1 MLRSE
6 IHSFIADITPW
17 QIGSQISG
25 APFHIF
31 QWHSLSLWISGFY
44 ILINPGN
51 QWKLCKLLDSTR
63 SLPRCWPLDSIWYRR
78 CLLPIAYPPAS
89 IIRVAL
95 VEEFHL
101 PLSFSMPYS
110 YPIFMTY
117 RYFHIYLVMLTR
129 RVPRLQHTDGEETKV
144 NHSRP
149 HSGNYN
155 ESWRWGH

>member
-6 IHSFIADITPW
+6 IHSFIADITPR

-51 QWKLCKLLDSTR
+51 QWELCKLLDSTR

-89 IIRVAL
+89 IIRVTL

-101 PLSFSMPYS
+101 SLSFSMPYS
-110 YPIFMTY
+110 YLYDVQIFP
-117 RYFHIYLVMLTR
+117 HIFSHAHSKSPTTPAYGWR
-129 RVPRLQHTDGEETKV
+129 RNQGQPLSASFR
-144 NHSRP
+144 
-149 HSGNYN
+149 
-155 ESWRWGH
+155 